1 MNTDAFSLQAIP
13 EDPSHGQDLIPAES
27 LLDENSQELHN
38 EYKSIL
44 ARRPIDK
51 LAQIPNAKV
60 AISITENRITLD
72 LSGEVSGHI
81 KCDRFMNSDI
91 FIVESSCV
99 DKGYGPLLYD
109 IAMETV
115 TKHGCMLVSDRKIV
129 SDDAFKVWKY
139 YYENRP
145 DIRKQELAVGH
156 WHMGPRTEEYFKTM
170 TEDTATWPDKSDPIW
185 SLWHGYQKDPE
196 ILHALE
202 DGNLLEVRDVNG

>member
-13 EDPSHGQDLIPAES
+13 EDPSHGEDLNVEEP
-27 LLDENSQELHN
+27 LLSEDSQELRN
-38 EYKSIL
+38 DYKSIL
-44 ARRPIDK
+44 ARKPIDK
-51 LAQIPNAKV
+51 LAQIPNTKV
-60 AISITENRITLD
+60 KISVSEKRIVVEFD
-72 LSGEVSGHI
+72 GEVKGYVR
-81 KCDRFMNSDI
+81 CDRIMNSDI
-91 FIVESSCV
+91 MIVDSSSV

-129 SDDAFKVWKY
+129 SNDAFNVWKY

-145 DIRKQELAVGH
+145 DIRKKELKVGH

-202 DGNLLEVRDVNG
+202 DGNLVEVRDVNG